1 MIKPVFN
8 HRNLPLPLRV
18 PIAASPMFW
27 SRRSVLALVG
37 FGFTQLWGCRRSTSQ
52 NPSQPT
58 LTPPDTLRIGILAP
72 LQGTWAATDGL
83 PTTQAAQLMV
93 DAVNRDGG
101 VEVYGVK
108 RPVELI
114 LADEGDRP
122 DQALSAARKLM
133 FQDQV
138 IAIVGL
144 PLSYTAIPVANFAET
159 IPFPVI
165 STTSTHPDTTAGKN
179 YVFRAGFIDDVQG
192 QVLAQFAQETLKA
205 KRIAV
210 LYDIAN
216 VYSQGLADTFMAAI
230 RDHTPINDAELLNSL
245 GDKIV
250 AEETYTTDQQTDFR
264 PALRRIQELEPD
276 LLFLP
281 NYQEEIQ
288 RQTTQARELGLTA
301 TFLGADAWDS
311 PVHDLLALEGS
322 YYATH
327 WYADPNN
334 PQISRFIEAYQSAYH
349 TAPNIAA
356 ALTHDALGLI
366 LEAIRREG
374 RTDAKAIQSGLQSI
388 RDFPGLSGT
397 LRFRGTGDPVKSI
410 VIVQIQDGKPMMA
423 QTITP
428 GFALLPQ

>member
-1 MIKPVFN
+1 MS
-8 HRNLPLPLRV
+8 V
-18 PIAASPMFW
+18 PIAASPMSW

-52 NPSQPT
+52 DPSQPT
-58 LTPPDTLRIGILAP
+58 LTPPDTVRIGILAP
-72 LQGTWAATDGL
+72 LKGTNALTDGL
-83 PTTQAAQLMV
+83 PTVQAAQLV
-93 DAVNRDGG
+93 AEAVNQAGG
-101 VEVYGVK
+101 LEVYGVK

-114 LADEGDRP
+114 FADEGDRP
-122 DQALSAARKLM
+122 DQALAAARKLM

-159 IPFPVI
+159 IPLPVI

-192 QVLAQFAQETLKA
+192 QVLAQFTQDTLKA
-205 KRIAV
+205 ERIAI

-216 VYSQGLADTFMAAI
+216 VYSQGLAHTFMAAI

-250 AEETYTTDQQTDFR
+250 AEETYTSDQQTDFR

-281 NYQEEIQ
+281 NYPEEIK
-288 RQTTQARELGLTA
+288 RQTAQARELGLTA

-311 PVHDLLALEGS
+311 PIHELPALEGS

-334 PQISRFIEAYQSAYH
+334 PQINQFIEAYQRAYD

-356 ALTHDALGLI
+356 ALTYDALGLLI
-366 LEAIRREG
+366 EAIRREG
-374 RTDAKAIQSGLQSI
+374 RTDAKAIQGGLQSI
-388 RDFPGLSGT
+388 RDFPGVSGT

-428 GFALLPQ
+428 GLDLLPQ